1 MLDHE
6 RRTSSLT
13 DRKQI
18 ICKKKKKK
26 TSINSVYLKQFNNY
40 ANNTDIFFLYLFLH
54 KNLQGVET
62 EEWKETISSVTLCNY
77 FICSMSL

>member
-1 MLDHE
+1 MNAELPLLPTE
-6 RRTSSLT
+6 NKLFV
-13 DRKQI
+13 
-18 ICKKKKKK
+18 KKKKKK